1 MIEKRTVLISDAVD
15 LITTF
20 AQSKIKIDL
29 TAEVLQNK
37 LNHVS
42 DQLDER
48 QLRTSLEENEVLES

>member
-1 MIEKRTVLISDAVD
+1 MIEKKTVLISDAVD
-15 LITTF
+15 LVTTF

-42 DQLDER
+42 D
-48 QLRTSLEENEVLES
+48 